1 MKTIRELLLDAS
13 VISPQTLY
21 VPIDAEIVDVHM
33 TPAGLKLIIITNP
46 IENNSQL
53 KTFKICATDE
63 NIYHDTVKYIG
74 SFEATTGKRFV
85 IELIRGE

>member
-21 VPIDAEIVDVHM
+21 VPIDAEIVAVHM

>member
-1 MKTIRELLLDAS
+1 MKIIRELLLDAS

-21 VPIDAEIVDVHM
+21 VPVDAEIVDVQM

-53 KTFKICATDE
+53 KTFKISATDE

>member
-1 MKTIRELLLDAS
+1 MKIIRELLLDAS

-21 VPIDAEIVDVHM
+21 VPVDAEIADVQM

-53 KTFKICATDE
+53 KTFKICTTDE

>member
-1 MKTIRELLLDAS
+1 MKIIRELLLDAS

-21 VPIDAEIVDVHM
+21 VPVDAEIADVQM

-53 KTFKICATDE
+53 KTFKICTTDE
-63 NIYHDTVKYIG
+63 NIYYDTVKYIG

>member
-1 MKTIRELLLDAS
+1 MKIIRELLLDAS

-21 VPIDAEIVDVHM
+21 VPVDAEIADVQM

-53 KTFKICATDE
+53 KTFKICTTDE
-63 NIYHDTVKYIG
+63 NIYYDTVKYIG
-74 SFEATTGKRFV
+74 SFEATTEKRFV